1 MFEFSI
7 EYLNDSNQWMPLKN
21 WTRPIIDKVTLDE
34 THDETQIFL
43 SCSELDQ
50 PFKPFTKFIINIV
63 EKDENGEIV
72 DNDTLYRVVVS
83 DEIEQVRFGNKKL
96 YNHDIRLAEASKELE
111 RYIVDN
117 LSFTNAWNKAFSQ
130 SYGGAYIKD
139 VVLHDGWYNDIS
151 AAVEAKDG
159 AFGAKLY
166 YINRF
171 TGYNSGDATY
181 TSSPSIDETF
191 IAKKLYSYN
200 NPEDFEFSDS
210 MPTSVF
216 RDNYITIP
224 SLKVSNISRQ
234 TICYYVAPNILSGF
248 KWDGY
253 FEFRNRI
260 GQIKLISPNGTQI
273 NVDSGDTVQLT
284 ELGRYIL
291 RYTVTRQERTNI
303 KFVGRLNED
312 VVYDD
317 YYGWYDALTTT
328 LDFEFFCVESGSVVT
343 NKLSVYDI
351 LNKLLQCTPTRFNGE
366 NVLKFSLFND
376 GTDKSIFNRYAGKEA
391 PEMILTNKNLWEAL
405 REIGGTIN
413 AIPYL
418 HIQDRYNWN
427 VIDFMQLGSEEKE
440 SDDVEQNYCNSQS
453 YYDSENF
460 TASYDMSIDNMIN
473 PVSTKEGFLSE
484 SGYKIS
490 KSIRSEEVEISETSM
505 CIQTNYPIYKI
516 ESLKYINYNLTPT
529 EYEIVNSV
537 LEKALYDTLLS
548 NSENAGKAVNLY
560 FTQGKPN
567 IYGLQ
572 YKVSANSY
580 AAAANKISIKY
591 ILKTYTGIDISDE
604 DLLQGKFVVRYVPY
618 LNARI
623 RIYKPNAPKLNINT
637 AMFQNQSANVVDARA
652 LGRKMVA
659 NIGRVGNLGYVDSLK
674 VYHLKNVPLKGQRS
688 KDGYFVGT
696 ITTEYDRH
704 HLLSA
709 VQYTKDYQKIS
720 DYINISNLQR
730 YYEVSEKQSIGR
742 YLNSHM
748 FYIFGDSVAEIN
760 KDKGLNQA
768 EGYPAVN
775 YLASLF
781 VDQGYNRKINA
792 SILSAYSEEDNQE
805 FMCSR
810 LYLNSNAIAIGNS
823 INIITDFV
831 DNYGAGNQAVPYTKT
846 EQGVETQAYMNRA
859 VPYSDKLGKIK
870 HIDIQN
876 VTDSNIDY
884 SEATTPAT
892 LESNINK
899 LAKSLPAITDL
910 DADLN
915 PTGEDYITI
924 ADGYTDDNKPTF
936 SNIGCRQ
943 DINVYKDSREVIH
956 INQQHHFLV
965 NDSSIVIGNAM
976 TEQCRFIQ
984 ENNMTCRL
992 VFLKDKIDAYEF
1004 TIKDSDIIDIIT
1016 PEDADLQPIAAKVKD
1031 LCDGIDTDNLLNII
1045 STTGNTA
1052 QLYILPNIENG
1063 GWIVGLE
1070 EDAEA
1075 WAIITDENELII
1087 GKNEHISI
1095 ENDYEDA
1102 VITQINMS
1110 VTSEF

>member
-1 MFEFSI
+1 MFEYSI
-7 EYLNDSNQWMPLKN
+7 EYLNDSNQWTPLRN
-21 WTRPIIDKVTLDE
+21 WTRPIIDKITLDE
-34 THDETQIFL
+34 THDESQIFL
-43 SCSELDQ
+43 SCSELDK
-50 PFKPFTKFIINIV
+50 PFKPFTRFIINIV
-63 EKDENGEIV
+63 EKDEDGVVV
-72 DNDTLYRVVVS
+72 DNDTLYRVVIS
-83 DEIEQVRFGNKKL
+83 DEIEQVRFGRTKL

-117 LSFTNAWNKAFSQ
+117 LSFTNAWNKAFQ
-130 SYGGAYIKD
+130 ETYGGAFLTNVD
-139 VVLHDGWYNDIS
+139 LHDDWYVAYVPIPGYGDINYL
-151 AAVEAKDG
+151 VQQ
-159 AFGAKLY
+159 
-166 YINRF
+166 F
-171 TGYNSGDATY
+171 TEYNSDNAYMTNVGGRVEVPIDQTY
-181 TSSPSIDETF
+181 
-191 IAKKLYSYN
+191 IAKTLFSYN
-200 NPEDFEFSDS
+200 TPENFKFNIDVPSA
-210 MPTSVF
+210 VI

-224 SLKVSNISRQ
+224 SLTVSNIQ
-234 TICYYVAPNILSGF
+234 EKHICYHIDPSASAF
-248 KWDGY
+248 KYDAF
-253 FEFRNRI
+253 FEFRNI
-260 GQIKLISPNGTQI
+260 INQTKLIAPNGTET
-273 NVDSGDTVQLT
+273 NVNSGDSIQLT

-291 RYTVTRQERTNI
+291 RFSITRQERTRVEHKMRSTNW
-303 KFVGRLNED
+303 FERVE
-312 VVYDD
+312 YF
-317 YYGWYDALTTT
+317 GWYNGITTT
-328 LDFEFFCVESGSVVT
+328 LEFEIFCLDSGAQVT
-343 NKLSVYDI
+343 SKLSVYDI
-351 LNKLLQCTPTRFNGE
+351 LNKLIQCTPTRFNGD
-366 NVLKFSLFND
+366 NILKFSLFND
-376 GTDKSIFNRYAGKEA
+376 GTDKSIFNRYANKEA

-418 HIQDRYNWN
+418 HIQDKYNWN

-440 SDDVEQNYCNSQS
+440 STYVEQNYCNSQS

-460 TASYDMSIDNMIN
+460 TAAYDMSIDNMIN
-473 PVSTKEGFLSE
+473 PVSTKEGYISE

-516 ESLKYINYNLTPT
+516 ESLKYVNYNLSPT
-529 EYEIVNSV
+529 EYELINNV
-537 LEKALYDTLLS
+537 LEKALYDTLVS
-548 NSENAGKAVNLY
+548 NTENSGKAVNLY

-572 YKVSANSY
+572 YKISANSY
-580 AAAANKISIKY
+580 AAAVNKISIKS
-591 ILKTYTGIDISDE
+591 IIKTYTGIDISTD

-674 VYHLKNVPLKGQRS
+674 VYHLKNIPLKGQRS
-688 KDGYFVGT
+688 ADGYFVGT

-768 EGYPAVN
+768 ENYPAVN

-792 SILSAYSEEDNQE
+792 SILTAYSEENNTE
-805 FMCSR
+805 FVCSR

-846 EQGVETQAYMNRA
+846 EQGISTQAYMNRA

-884 SEATTPAT
+884 SEATTPST
-892 LESNINK
+892 LEDNINK

-910 DADLN
+910 DGDLN
-915 PTGEDYITI
+915 PTGSDYITI
-924 ADGYTDDNKPTF
+924 ADDYTDDNKPTF
-936 SNIGCRQ
+936 SNIGCKQ
-943 DINVYKDSREVIH
+943 DIDIYKDSREVIH

-965 NDSSIVIGNAM
+965 NDSNIVIGNAM

-992 VFLKDKIDAYEF
+992 VFLKDRIDAYEF
-1004 TIKDSDIIDIIT
+1004 TIKDSDIIEIVI
-1016 PEDADLQPIAAKVKD
+1016 PEDVELQPIAAKVKD
-1031 LCDGIDTDNLLNII
+1031 LCDGIDADNLLNII
-1045 STTGNTA
+1045 STTGNTE
-1052 QLYILPNIENG
+1052 QLYILPNIEHD
-1063 GWIVGLE
+1063 GWIVGLS
-1070 EDAEA
+1070 EDAYA
-1075 WAIITDENELII
+1075 WAIITDKNELII
-1087 GKNEHISI
+1087 GKNENIPSQSSSTS
-1095 ENDYEDA
+1095 NVA
-1102 VITQINMS
+1102 TQINMS